1 MDSKSW
7 HIWIVS
13 GTIFC
18 FVLCVFMNWAWE
30 NVLCCYFVQR
40 EELYPYSSKYWVLL
54 QIICRA
60 SLRFN
65 RDCKEY
71 KCDFFVIHDLEKNIL
86 VKIDIVLKMLW
97 LEKKQLLLNVYYA
110 TEFKIIYNIFLSYE
124 IVDRL

>member
-1 MDSKSW
+1 
-7 HIWIVS
+7 
-13 GTIFC
+13 
-18 FVLCVFMNWAWE
+18 MNWAWE

-86 VKIDIVLKMLW
+86 VKIDIVLKNVMVRK
-97 LEKKQLLLNVYYA
+97 ETIDKTCIRQLHSKAYI
-110 TEFKIIYNIFLSYE
+110 TFSFPMK
-124 IVDRL
+124 